1 MKIAHISDTHLGRR
15 IKNTRNEII
24 NNEIRPLEDD
34 FYNAWRKF
42 VNEVIEAKNRP
53 DIIVHS
59 GDFFDTP
66 AGYDRSSPPE
76 YARKVAIETFKQL
89 YDAGIPLVIIDG
101 NHGKFMEYRSSTLS
115 GYEIAFNNICL
126 FTHFDLRDA
135 IRNQKPLYK
144 DFPELNLRVLAHP
157 AIDPRMLT
165 TLNIQKIYDNWIKI
179 QNSAINPKMINIAV
193 AHGMTI
199 NSSLHPDLLKANY
212 DYIALGDNH
221 KMDKV
226 TDKAWYSGSTERWRL
241 DEYGQEKG
249 YLLVELEKGKA
260 YPKVTKKILDSSRKI
275 VSEELEI
282 KHSDNNSAVI
292 NKVKDIFE
300 RNGLATKYD
309 YRTAARVRIGIKTNA
324 AFGSSFNVS
333 EVDSYLR
340 KMALDSDEFNV
351 AEFYLVRPDHVD
363 YEQKLSRTAALANIE
378 YLVENPEKE
387 FKEYVTSTRAEDL
400 KNQNLDANLLAK
412 IFAEALA
419 EER

>member
-1 MKIAHISDTHLGRR
+1 MKIAHVSDTHIGRR

-42 VNEVIEAKNRP
+42 VNEVTETKNRP

-76 YARKVAIETFKQL
+76 YARNVAIETFKQL
-89 YDAGIPLVIIDG
+89 ANAGIPLVIIDG
-101 NHGKFMEYRSSTLS
+101 NHGRFMEYRNSTLS
-115 GYEIAFNNICL
+115 EYAIAFDNIHL

-135 IRNQKPLYK
+135 IRNQKPLFH

-157 AIDPRMLT
+157 AIDPRVLT
-165 TLNIQKIYDNWIKI
+165 TLNIQKIYDNWIKT
-179 QNSAINPKMINIAV
+179 QNSTIDPKMINVAV
-193 AHGMTI
+193 VHGMTI
-199 NSSLHPDLLKANY
+199 NSSLHPALLKANY

-221 KMDKV
+221 KMEKI
-226 TDKAWYSGSTERWRL
+226 TDKAWYAGSTERWRL
-241 DEYGQEKG
+241 DEHEDEKG

-260 YPKVTKKILDSSRKI
+260 YPKVTKKLLNSSRKI

-282 KHSDNNSAVI
+282 KHSDNNSTVI
-292 NKVKDIFE
+292 NKVKKIFE
-300 RNGLATKYD
+300 MNSLATKYD
-309 YRTAARVRIGIKTNA
+309 YKSAARVRIGIKTNA
-324 AFGSSFNVS
+324 AFGSSFSIS

-363 YEQKLSRTAALANIE
+363 YEQKPSSTSALANIE
-378 YLVENPEKE
+378 YLIENPERE

-400 KNQNLDANLLAK
+400 KKQNLDANLLAK
-412 IFAEALA
+412 MFAEALA

>member
-34 FYNAWRKF
+34 FYNAWHKF
-42 VNEVIEAKNRP
+42 VNEVTETKNRP
-53 DIIVHS
+53 DIIIHS

-76 YARKVAIETFKQL
+76 YARNVAIETFKQL
-89 YDAGIPLVIIDG
+89 ADAGIPIVIIDG

-115 GYEIAFNNICL
+115 EYAIAFNNMHL

-165 TLNIQKIYDNWIKI
+165 TLNIQKIYDNWIKT
-179 QNSAINPKMINIAV
+179 QNSSINPKMINVAV

-241 DEYGQEKG
+241 DEYEQEKG

-260 YPKVTKKILDSSRKI
+260 YPKVTKKLLNSSRKI

-282 KHSDNNSAVI
+282 KHSDNNSVVI

-309 YRTAARVRIGIKTNA
+309 YRTAARVRIGIKTNT

-363 YEQKLSRTAALANIE
+363 YEVEISSPAALANIE

>member
-1 MKIAHISDTHLGRR
+1 MKIAHVSDTHLGRR

-34 FYNAWRKF
+34 FYNSWYKF
-42 VNEVIEAKNRP
+42 VEEVTQSQDKP
-53 DIIVHS
+53 DIILHS

-66 AGYDRSSPPE
+66 AGYDRNSPPE
-76 YARKVAIETFKQL
+76 YARKVTAETFKKL
-89 YDAGIPLVIIDG
+89 RDAEIPLVIIDG
-101 NHGKFMEYRSSTLS
+101 NHGRFMEYRSSTLS
-115 GYEIAFNNICL
+115 EYAVAFDNVHL

-135 IRNQKPLYK
+135 IRNKKPLYK
-144 DFPELNLRVLAHP
+144 DFLKLNLRILAHP
-157 AIDPRMLT
+157 AIDPRMLA
-165 TLNIQKIYDNWIKI
+165 TLNIQTMYNNWIET

-199 NSSLHPDLLKANY
+199 NSSLHPNLLKANY

-241 DEYGQEKG
+241 DEYEQEKG
-249 YLLVELEKGKA
+249 YLIVELEKGKA
-260 YPKVTKKILDSSRKI
+260 YPKVTKKILSSSRKI

-300 RNGLATKYD
+300 RNGLVTKYD
-309 YRTAARVRIGIKTNA
+309 YTTAARVRIGLKTNA

-363 YEQKLSRTAALANIE
+363 YEQKLSSTSLLSNME
-378 YLVENPEKE
+378 YLIENPEKE
-387 FKEYVTSTRAEDL
+387 FREYVASTRAEDL